1 LNLAVFQGDVA
12 LSRFLLE
19 HGASWTET
27 HGYGSNV
34 CGTLAWA
41 CQNRPVPQGDWPG
54 CAQLLLEYGMPAGQ
68 RDPGK
73 PGQLLI
79 DGHYLRF
86 TEEVI
91 QVLLAH

>member
-1 LNLAVFQGDVA
+1 
-12 LSRFLLE
+12 
-19 HGASWTET
+19 
-27 HGYGSNV
+27 
-34 CGTLAWA
+34 
-41 CQNRPVPQGDWPG
+41 
-54 CAQLLLEYGMPAGQ
+54 MPAGQ

-79 DGHYLRF
+79 DGHYLPF